1 MEKHKNWHQI
11 YPLCSKVLTFVS
23 VVVESCEDMQRGRWR
38 RMRREKGT
46 DKTLNITFK
55 LHSLMW
61 SWVPAA
67 EGIHCVVLL
76 PSIMH
81 VVHAFLIIL
90 YMPSLTQTIFPFTNL
105 SKSFLCSYTHICQTV
120 SHFLLKISSSNTIIK
135 QQSTAF
141 FHHHSCMQL
150 YMLLYFICSSI
161 LFLLHHSL
169 NQIFIQLIRIHPKS

>member
-120 SHFLLKISSSNTIIK
+120 SHFLLKISYHQTQSLNSKALPFFIITAVCNYICYYILFALPFSFFCITHSTKYSSN
-135 QQSTAF
+135 
-141 FHHHSCMQL
+141 
-150 YMLLYFICSSI
+150 
-161 LFLLHHSL
+161 
-169 NQIFIQLIRIHPKS
+169 